1 MVERR
6 HKRNSTSKKLT
17 ELLFADDQVVVLNTE
32 DNLHIATYKLN
43 QIITKNCL
51 TVFALQKTKIVTF
64 KTRSS

>member
-6 HKRNSTSKKLT
+6 HKRNSTSKKST
-17 ELLFADDQVVVLNTE
+17 KLLIADDQVVVFNTE

-43 QIITKNCL
+43 QIITENGL
-51 TVFALQKTKIVTF
+51 TVFVVQKTKIVTF